1 MRYSI
6 AQAAQK
12 SNLSCYTLRYYDK
25 EGLLPF
31 VERSK
36 SGYREFSEEDMDWLA
51 LIHCLKS
58 TGMPIKRIK
67 EIIELTVEGSETLIQ
82 RQQIFIQH
90 RNDVVQQIAALQKY
104 LEKIDCKINYCSSAY
119 KAYLEGET
127 VSLNDC

>member
-1 MRYSI
+1 
-6 AQAAQK
+6 
-12 SNLSCYTLRYYDK
+12 
-25 EGLLPF
+25 
-31 VERSK
+31 
-36 SGYREFSEEDMDWLA
+36 
-51 LIHCLKS
+51 
-58 TGMPIKRIK
+58 MPIKRIK